1 MVLFTRLLD
10 SLAIESM
17 RGGRKSVSERGR
29 RELGESAQVP
39 EGSQEPQRPPR
50 VSGGRTI
57 EPIYKRLPKGPHG
70 IDPSD
75 VAHHQRIRMHGAM
88 IEAVAT
94 RGYQNTSV
102 RHVIGLAGVSR
113 RAFYEQFANKEECFM
128 ETFDLVVN
136 RGISRI
142 NQAYRSAPGGM
153 EERMRTAFGAFEEEV
168 ATNSKALQLVMIEAQ
183 AVSPEGLR
191 RLQRTTGMF
200 EGLLSNSFSDPHRPD
215 ALPLPVVRAIVG
227 GLRRA
232 VFLRLRDGST
242 EGLSELTEEMLRW
255 SLIFKSPA
263 VRVLQQRPCLSR
275 PFPQTIKL
283 RPGPRE
289 SPDDRLHLLRS
300 AVNLMISER
309 YDELSSLRIADE
321 AGVEVETFLELFPT
335 KEACCL
341 AALEMLGDE
350 LLLVVADPSLVS
362 EEWPAAV
369 CRAVDSLLVHLAV
382 NPARLVVLATK
393 VFDAGPLAIEGT
405 VDLAHQ
411 IATLLTEGAP
421 HRPCSKI
428 AVEGIAGALWHTFNS
443 EVLAGQGH
451 RLPALS
457 EYLSYVVLTPFIG
470 PNQAAQ
476 AVQRSRREAT
486 KGRLAAMTSKG
497 TATSNGTVDRAIAI
511 NGTRCNGVVKP
522 TERRSQTAAMAL

>member
-1 MVLFTRLLD
+1 
-10 SLAIESM
+10 
-17 RGGRKSVSERGR
+17 VSERGR
-29 RELGESAQVP
+29 REFVGSTQAS
-39 EGSQEPQRPPR
+39 EGGQEPHKPLR
-50 VSGGRTI
+50 VSGGRAI

-70 IDPSD
+70 IDPSE

-88 IEAVAT
+88 IEAVAIH
-94 RGYQNTSV
+94 GYQNTSV

-142 NQAYRSAPGGM
+142 NQAYRSSQGSL

-200 EGLLSNSFSDPHRPD
+200 EGLLSNSFSDPHHPD

-232 VFLRLRDGST
+232 VFLRLRDGCT
-242 EGLSELTEEMLRW
+242 DGLSELTEEMLRW

-263 VRVLQQRPCLSR
+263 VRVLRQRRSLSR
-275 PFPQTIKL
+275 PFPQTLAL
-283 RPGPRE
+283 RPGPGA
-289 SPDDRLHLLRS
+289 SSDDRSRLLRS

-309 YDELSSLRIADE
+309 YDELSSLRIANE
-321 AGVEVETFLELFPT
+321 GGVEIDTFLELFPT

-350 LLLVVADPSLVS
+350 LLEVVADPALVS

-369 CRAVDSLLVHLAV
+369 CSTVDSLLVHLAV
-382 NPARLVVLATK
+382 NPARLVALVTK
-393 VFDAGPLAIEGT
+393 AFDAGPLAIEGT

-421 HRPCSKI
+421 SRPRSRI
-428 AVEGIAGALWHTFNS
+428 AVEGIAGALWHTLSS
-443 EVLAGQGH
+443 EVIAGRGH
-451 RLPALS
+451 TLPALS

-470 PNQAAQ
+470 PDQAAR
-476 AVQRSRREAT
+476 AVQRSRSET
-486 KGRLAAMTSKG
+486 SESRLAAMTSR
-497 TATSNGTVDRAIAI
+497 TTTSNGTGDRAIAI
-511 NGTRCNGVVKP
+511 NGTRCKGVVQGNRAVLTNGGHEP
-522 TERRSQTAAMAL
+522 VPEYLEV

>member
-1 MVLFTRLLD
+1 VPGAREREVWGDTRA
-10 SLAIESM
+10 S
-17 RGGRKSVSERGR
+17 GGG
-29 RELGESAQVP
+29 
-39 EGSQEPQRPPR
+39 QEPQGAPR
-50 VSGGRTI
+50 VPGGRAI

-142 NQAYRSAPGGM
+142 NQAYRSGQGSM
-153 EERMRTAFGAFEEEV
+153 EERMRTAFGAFVEEV
-168 ATNSKALQLVMIEAQ
+168 ATNSKAMQLVMIEAQ
-183 AVSPEGLR
+183 SVGPEGLR

-200 EGLLSNSFSDPHRPD
+200 EGLLSNSFSDPHSPD
-215 ALPLPVVRAIVG
+215 ALPLPVVKAIVG

-232 VFLRLRDGST
+232 AFLALRDGRT
-242 EGLSELTEEMLRW
+242 AGLSELTEEMLRW

-263 VRVLQQRPCLSR
+263 VRVLRQRPCLSR
-275 PFPQTIKL
+275 PFPATIRL

-289 SPDDRLHLLRS
+289 SADDRVRLLRS

-321 AGVEVETFLELFPT
+321 AEVEIETFLELFPT

-350 LLLVVADPSLVS
+350 LLQVVANPALVS
-362 EEWPAAV
+362 EEWPDAV
-369 CRAVDSLLVHLAV
+369 CETVDSLLVHLAI
-382 NPARLVVLATK
+382 NPARLVALTTK
-393 VFDAGPLAIEGT
+393 AFDAGPLAIEGT

-421 HRPCSKI
+421 HRPRSKI
-428 AVEGIAGALWHTFNS
+428 AVEGIAGALWHTLNS

-470 PNQAAQ
+470 PDQAAW
-476 AVQRSRREAT
+476 AVERSRRPAVDP
-486 KGRLAAMTSKG
+486 KAHLAGLRGKG
-497 TATSNGTVDRAIAI
+497 TAARNGTVDRAIAV
-511 NGTRCNGVVKP
+511 NGTRGHGVVKP
-522 TERRSQTAAMAL
+522 AERWSQTAAAMGRGGL